1 MIHAAR
7 LAGTAPEALELLG
20 AMEAYVARLYG
31 PLAAERTSVVEPAEM
46 APPSGVYVVLREDGA
61 AVAGG
66 GVRGLEPAG
75 AGAGAAAGAGVGVG
89 VGEVKRMFV
98 RPEVRG
104 RGLGRLLLA
113 ELEAAARDLGHQVLR
128 LDTAGTLPRFYEAA
142 GYRAITDYN
151 GNTYATYWR
160 EKALG

>member
-46 APPSGVYVVLREDGA
+46 APPSGVYVVLREAGA

-75 AGAGAAAGAGVGVG
+75 AAAGAG

-151 GNTYATYWR
+151 GNTYATYWG